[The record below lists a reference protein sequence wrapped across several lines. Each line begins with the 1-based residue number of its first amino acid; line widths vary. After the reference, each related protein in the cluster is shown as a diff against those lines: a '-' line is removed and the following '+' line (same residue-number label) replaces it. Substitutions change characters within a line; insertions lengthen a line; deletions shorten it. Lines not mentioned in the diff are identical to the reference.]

1 MNKFTL
7 VIITLNEEKY
17 IERCI
22 KSVPTASE
30 VIIVDSGST
39 DKTIDI
45 AKNCGATVIH
55 QDWLGY
61 GRQKQFAVD
70 QANNEWVLLL
80 DADEFAN
87 KELLD
92 SIEKAMGQ
100 NVYEAYHL
108 PIREYFLGRELT
120 QGRGITNPIR
130 FHKKSAGKI
139 NSEEI
144 HEKFETTRPI
154 SELEGHCLHYSAPTV
169 LERLKKILRDAS
181 LEKEHHTWDVSE
193 RSIFLDPIRYFFSYL
208 IKKNAYKDGLAGI
221 VLLSLY
227 TFQMYIQNVSQ
238 YEKKLKL

>member
-1 MNKFTL
+1 MNKFSL

-22 KSVPTASE
+22 NSVPSASE
-30 VIIVDSGST
+30 VIVVDSGST
-39 DKTIDI
+39 DQTTQL
-45 AKNCGATVIH
+45 AKKCGAQVIH

-61 GRQKQFAVD
+61 GKQKQFAIE
-70 QANNEWVLLL
+70 QASHEWVLLL

-87 KELLD
+87 VELLD
-92 SIEKAMGQ
+92 SIDQAMNQ
-100 NVYEAYHL
+100 DVYQAYHL

-144 HEKFETTRPI
+144 HEKFVTDKPI
-154 SELEGHCLHYSAPTV
+154 SELDGYCLHYSAPTV
-169 LERLKKILRDAS
+169 LERLKKILRDAT
-181 LEKEHHTWDVSE
+181 LEKEHHHWEVTP

-208 IKKNAYKDGLAGI
+208 IKKKCLQGWPCRHCSFK
-221 VLLSLY
+221 SLY
-227 TFQMYIQNVSQ
+227 VSNVYS
-238 YEKKLKL
+238 KHFSI